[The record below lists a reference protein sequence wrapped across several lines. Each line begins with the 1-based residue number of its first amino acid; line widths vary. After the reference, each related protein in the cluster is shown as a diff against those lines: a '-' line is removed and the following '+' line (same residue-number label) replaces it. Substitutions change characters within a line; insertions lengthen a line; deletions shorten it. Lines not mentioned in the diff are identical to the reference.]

1 MMRYRYSMMP
11 WGGFFWFICLIM
23 IVAAGIFIYKLTS
36 DGRRNSNKTINSNA
50 IDILKERYAKG
61 EIDEEQ
67 YRKMKD
73 NIEK

>member
-11 WGGFFWFICLIM
+11 WGGLFWLFCLITM
-23 IVAAGIFIYKLTS
+23 VIAGIFIYKLTTV
-36 DGRRNSNKTINSNA
+36 GRINSSKPINSNA
-50 IDILKERYAKG
+50 VEILKERYAKG